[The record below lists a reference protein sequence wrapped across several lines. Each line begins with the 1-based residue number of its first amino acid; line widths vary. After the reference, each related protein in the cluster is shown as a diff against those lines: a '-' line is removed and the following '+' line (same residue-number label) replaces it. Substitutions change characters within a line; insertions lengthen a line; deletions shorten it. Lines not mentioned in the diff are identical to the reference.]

1 MTESGNNRHTILI
14 GDGGQSKSYQ
24 LIRLFNHYIFNED
37 IVPIYVPLCETK
49 TMNGYSIYS
58 FIHREYIDDLQ
69 ESFVDDYEK
78 KLIGMFN
85 CANHVKFLILL
96 DGYNELLE
104 SFSVQSVNATVA
116 HEIKQLSDIDNVYLV
131 ITSRYF
137 LTGSLFS
144 GFSLA
149 DICNLTKQ
157 QVEIFVPNANNLDEQ
172 LLELLRSP
180 FYLKRFIESTGDSRN
195 NSVSHSTVTAGEL
208 LNEYLMEHIPLKFER
223 EHSLDSKSHLL
234 RKLRYCLTVLVPE
247 FAFFMTWHKTHS
259 ISITKMNDCLK
270 KNKTPFSENWEI
282 LDLLENYI
290 VPANLMYSTAKSE
303 NNEYIFVHENYQD
316 FFSAFWWTNRAKAKN
331 FSEELLLLPLSIQMK
346 KYIGDIV
353 GENHFEKKQNCSSE
367 PSPIECILRK
377 NCRIFNNVA
386 VQKFNRNCVEIMKI
400 SRHLSV
406 TADYSELD
414 LSLCRLNNVDCQNSN
429 FQNCMVEK
437 NTLIAENDNYVS
449 YSFLECV
456 WTDGDILV
464 KIYSLGRITATNIL
478 DGSQIY
484 SLPEHMSIGNCI
496 YIDNERMI
504 FNDYGDIRTYKTTSG
519 ELIDARKNVPLLK
532 DEEGV
537 FKPLLRIMAEINKCI
552 KNFTEKGKI
561 YVTDGS
567 YDQGIKFFD
576 ATNNMFIIA
585 NTIARKNHFVFYD
598 IDFKRIGEL
607 NLQNISVTYNIY
619 QNGWCI
625 GKNYDDDVLCF
636 AKFRKKPLSVL
647 SEIKFKIDVDSIKFV
662 YVSKEGDYAVVLNE
676 NLEIYKLDLTTGINS
691 CFHIPRFKPHDC
703 CWKSVSADD
712 DFLCF
717 YYLGFD
723 YENNFLNGICVFDYR
738 NNNFR
743 FKELYLSPYNAYQVV
758 IKNGDYGFVVVTPTE
773 TYLLNQSLIEIST
786 LRHRTGIT
794 ELSACENRF
803 FCTIGAKSITFSC
816 FSLDEKDKKSVDIK
830 ATIDITF
837 GANESKNID
846 YYIATEDY
854 VVHKSGLKFQNCR
867 LIRHIASLSCDIVES
882 TVSNQ
887 CAIITYQSE
896 TSQTFAEII
905 VIDKT
910 SLEISKL
917 FVTQAMKNEKTV
929 FNLFQSNNSQKHKS
943 DLSESTKLLMNSFQ
957 FLNGDWY
964 CFYDN
969 LSNTSLVKFDV
980 VNSSASIVFELD
992 ERYEKNFLCDEFVI
1006 STTSQSHY
1014 IEPQPDDEGNTII
1027 TIPTCSL
1034 NAVVDVYAL
1043 KDGRHF
1049 RFDLGDIT
1057 GVFIRGIDA
1066 IAFSNECEVL
1076 AVHEYDTNFLYF
1088 YKFEK
1093 IDGKAHLKF
1102 IKRITVTSANYF
1114 GCNFKGINVDKET
1127 MQCLMDNGGYIE
1139 KKETE
1144 SHGNTE

>member
-1 MTESGNNRHTILI
+1 MKLNDYIEQKMLERGNNRHTILI
-14 GDGGQSKSYQ
+14 GDGGCSKSYQ
-24 LIRLFNHYIFNED
+24 LIHLFNHYIHNKE

-49 TMNGYSIYS
+49 TIKGYSILS

-69 ESFVDDYEK
+69 ESFVSDYEK
-78 KLIGMFN
+78 KLIVMFRR
-85 CANHVKFLILL
+85 ANQVKFLIML

-104 SFSVQSVNATVA
+104 SYSMQSVNNTIFN
-116 HEIKQLSDIDNVYLV
+116 EIKQLSEIDNVYLV

-149 DICNLTKQ
+149 DVCNLTKQ
-157 QVEIFVPNANNLDEQ
+157 QIENFVPCTNNLDEQ
-172 LLELLRSP
+172 ILDLLQSP
-180 FYLKRFIESTGDSRN
+180 FYLRKYIEFMEDFHN
-195 NSVSHSTVTAGEL
+195 NLTSDLTITAGEL
-208 LNEYLMEHIPLKFER
+208 LHEYLMKHIPLKFER
-223 EHSLDSKSHLL
+223 EHTLDYKSQLL
-234 RKLRYCLTVLVPE
+234 RKLKYCLEVLLPD
-247 FAFFMTWHKTHS
+247 FAFYMTWHKTHI
-259 ISITKMNDCLK
+259 ISIEEMNDCLK
-270 KNKTPFSENWEI
+270 RNKTKLYENWEI
-282 LDLLENYI
+282 IDLLENYI
-290 VPANLMYSTAKSE
+290 VPANLMYSIDKPE
-303 NNEYIFVHENYQD
+303 NKEYLFVHENYQD
-316 FFSAFWWTNRAKAKN
+316 YFAALWWINSAKAKN
-331 FSEELLLLPLSIQMK
+331 FSEELLLFPLSIQMK
-346 KYIGDIV
+346 KYIGDII
-353 GENHFEKKQNCSSE
+353 GENRFEKKQDCMSE

-377 NCRIFNNVA
+377 NHGIFNRKA

-406 TADYSELD
+406 IADYSELD
-414 LSLCRLNNVDCQNSN
+414 LSLCRLNNVNCQNSN

-437 NTLIAENDNYVS
+437 NTLIAENDNYAS
-449 YSFLECV
+449 HSFLECV

-484 SLPEHMSIGNCI
+484 SLPEHMSIGNYCI

-504 FNDYGDIRTYKTTSG
+504 FDDYGDIRTYKTASG
-519 ELIDARKNVPLLK
+519 GLIDTRKNVPLCK

-537 FKPLLRIMAEINKCI
+537 FKPLLRMMAEINKGI

-567 YDQGIKFFD
+567 YDKGVKFFD

-636 AKFRKKPLSVL
+636 TKFRKEPLSVL
-647 SEIKFKIDVDSIKFV
+647 SEIKLKIDIDSIKFV

-703 CWKSVSADD
+703 CWESVSADD

-738 NNNFR
+738 NNTFR
-743 FKELYLSPYNAYQVV
+743 FKELYISPDNAYQVV
-758 IKNGDYGFVVVTPTE
+758 IKNGDYGFVVVTPIE

-794 ELSACENRF
+794 KLSVCENRF
-803 FCTIGAKSITFSC
+803 FCTTGAKSITFSC

-830 ATIDITF
+830 ANMDSTF
-837 GANESKNID
+837 GANESTNID
-846 YYIATEDY
+846 YYIAAENY
-854 VVHKSGLKFQNCR
+854 VIHKSGIKFQDSR
-867 LIRHIASLSCDIVES
+867 LIRHVKSCLCDIIES

-887 CAIITYQSE
+887 CAIIKYQNE
-896 TSQTFAEII
+896 NSQIFAEINI
-905 VIDKT
+905 IDKV
-910 SLEISKL
+910 SLEISKV
-917 FVTQAMKNEKTV
+917 FITQAMKNGNTV
-929 FNLFQSNNSQKHKS
+929 FNIFQRCNIKKHSLDCNKS
-943 DLSESTKLLMNSFQ
+943 PELLMDSFQ
-957 FLNGDWY
+957 LLNGIWY

-969 LSNTSLVKFDV
+969 LINTSLVKL
-980 VNSSASIVFELD
+980 NLEKSLASIIFELD
-992 ERYEKNFLCDEFVI
+992 ERYETNYLSNGFII
-1006 STTSQSHY
+1006 SAFHQSRY
-1014 IEPQPDDEGNTII
+1014 IEPYLDNEGNTVIN
-1027 TIPTCSL
+1027 IPTCSS
-1034 NAVVDVYAL
+1034 NAVVDVYEL
-1043 KDGRHF
+1043 KYGRHF
-1049 RFDLGDIT
+1049 RFDLSDIT
-1057 GVFIRGIDA
+1057 GITIKNIDY
-1066 IAFSNECEVL
+1066 IAFSNDCEVL
-1076 AVHEYDTNFLYF
+1076 AVNEQNTNLLYF

-1093 IDGKAHLKF
+1093 IDGKANLRF
-1102 IKRITVTSANYF
+1102 IKRINVALSNF
-1114 GCNFKGINVDKET
+1114 FECNFKGINVDEDT
-1127 MQCLMDNGGYIE
+1127 MQCLIDNGGYL
-1139 KKETE
+1139 
-1144 SHGNTE
+1144 